1 MRIPLIR
8 TSEPFDAASWSVQH
22 FPKLLFTSFLGDL
35 QMATFISC
43 TMSVLYHQRIYA
55 KAINYR
61 TIHQSGETKK
71 RTQNDEEKMNNYI
84 SVSMKYFS
92 DIYPI

>member
-1 MRIPLIR
+1 
-8 TSEPFDAASWSVQH
+8 
-22 FPKLLFTSFLGDL
+22 
-35 QMATFISC
+35 
-43 TMSVLYHQRIYA
+43 MSVLYHQRIYA

-61 TIHQSGETKK
+61 TIHQTGETKE
-71 RTQNDEEKMNNYI
+71 RTQNDEKKMNNYI